1 MNDAV
6 ECELA
11 QILLMPEN
19 PGNPQVIVLRE
30 KGGTR
35 SFLVHIGLFEALAI
49 SRQIHEET
57 PPRPMTHDLLLTAIE
72 RLGGVLL
79 RIAIT
84 DLVEDED
91 GNGTYYGLLVVGAGG
106 EEIEIDCR
114 PSDAIALAVR
124 GGCPI
129 FVAEHILAHLGGI
142 E

>member
-1 MNDAV
+1 MDDAV

-49 SRQIHEET
+49 SRHIHEET
-57 PPRPMTHDLLLTAIE
+57 PPRPLTHDLLLAVIE
-72 RLGGVLL
+72 GLGGALL
-79 RIAIT
+79 RIAVT

-91 GNGTYYGLLVVGAGG
+91 GTGTYYGLLVVERDG

-124 GGCPI
+124 VGCPI